1 MRRLGT
7 AFLLAVAAV
16 IMPPSAIGQEDA
28 APAPAARTLAA
39 GQSLTGELS
48 ANDAQRRSGKY
59 EDVFTIQGRRGERL
73 DLRLVS
79 SDFDPLLLVTGPG
92 GFNLTNDDEEGQSES
107 VNSRLVIEFPA
118 DGAYR
123 VGVSSFRSGETGNY
137 RLQAATPAANV
148 AVTRPQNA
156 TPIRIGQSVNGRLTE
171 SDGRRAAGE
180 YSDHYRFTAR
190 RGDRVRISLAGGE
203 DMDTYLILQRP
214 DGSQDANDDSEE
226 NGRPSLNSRIDTVLA
241 EDGDYVVTASTYR
254 PNVTGDYRLSLVQS
268 PGLPRQIGVR
278 GGPRV
283 VALLV
288 GVSDYGE
295 RVNPLPNTDADARE
309 LYNALRGAGLLHP
322 ASQLLVNEQATTKNV
337 AQAFERAAAAAGPD
351 DVFLFFFSGHGN
363 QVDTAVSAAELDGR
377 AETIELYDA
386 ALTDA
391 QLAPLFRGVR
401 GRMSMLV
408 IDACYAGGFRSLIDR
423 PNVMGLFSSEEDLTS
438 LVADR
443 FKAGGFLSYFL
454 RGGLMG
460 GADDDGDRIVT
471 AGELATYVRRRFRR
485 EGDIP
490 AQTREDEPN
499 YQNILVERGGLH
511 VDDVVVRLASASG
524 AAMPRARQ
532 APVHVQTAPA
542 GEDDEKRRTPRP
554 PKR

>member
-1 MRRLGT
+1 MNRLGT
-7 AFLLAVAAV
+7 ALVLALAAFA
-16 IMPPSAIGQEDA
+16 MPPSAIGQENE
-28 APAPAARTLAA
+28 APAARSLAA

-59 EDVFTIQGRRGERL
+59 EDVFTIQGRRGERV
-73 DLRLVS
+73 DLRLAS

-92 GFNLTNDDEEGQSES
+92 GFNLSNDDEDGQSES
-107 VNSRLVIEFPA
+107 TNSRLVIEFPA

-123 VGVSSFRSGETGNY
+123 IGVSSFRSGETGSY
-137 RLQAATPAANV
+137 RLQAALPAAGV
-148 AVTRPQNA
+148 AVTRPQSA
-156 TPIRIGQSVNGRLTE
+156 TPIRIGQSLSGRLTQ
-171 SDGRRAAGE
+171 DDTRRAAGE
-180 YSDHYRFTAR
+180 YSDHYRFSAR
-190 RGDRVRISLAGGE
+190 RGDRVRISLAAE
-203 DMDTYLILQRP
+203 DMDTYLFLQRP
-214 DGSQDANDDSEE
+214 DGSQDANDDTQE
-226 NGRPSLNSRIDTVLA
+226 NGQPSLNSRIDTVLA
-241 EDGDYVVTASTYR
+241 EDGDYVIVATTYR
-254 PNVTGDYRLSLVQS
+254 PDATGDYRLSLERS

-295 RVNPLPNTDADARE
+295 RINPLANTDADARE
-309 LYNALRGAGLLHP
+309 LYNSLRAAGLLHP

-351 DVFLFFFSGHGN
+351 DLFLFFFSGHGN
-363 QVDTAVSAAELDGR
+363 QVNVPASAAELDGR

-386 ALTDA
+386 AMADSR
-391 QLAPLFRGVR
+391 LAPLFRNVR
-401 GRMSMLV
+401 ARMSMLV
-408 IDACYAGGFRSLIDR
+408 LDSCFSGGFRSLIDR

-454 RGGLMG
+454 RGGLSG
-460 GADDDGDRIVT
+460 GADEDGDRIVT

-490 AQTREDEPN
+490 AQTREDEQN
-499 YQNILVERGGLH
+499 YQNILVERGGVH

-532 APVHVQTAPA
+532 APVHMQTAPA
-542 GEDDEKRRTPRP
+542 GGDDEKRRTPRP

>member
-1 MRRLGT
+1 MKRLGT
-7 AFLLAVAAV
+7 AFLLAAAALAA
-16 IMPPSAIGQEDA
+16 PPSAIGQEA
-28 APAPAARTLAA
+28 QAPAARALAA

-59 EDVFTIQGRRGERL
+59 EDVFTIQGRRGERV
-73 DLRLVS
+73 DLRLIS

-92 GFNLTNDDEEGQSES
+92 GFSLSNDDEEGQSES
-107 VNSRLVIEFPA
+107 TNSRLVIEFPA

-123 VGVSSFRSGETGNY
+123 VGVSSFRSGETGSY
-137 RLQAATPAANV
+137 GLQAAIPAAGV
-148 AVTRPQNA
+148 AVTRPQSA
-156 TPIRIGQSVNGRLTE
+156 TPIRIGQSLSGRLTQDD
-171 SDGRRAAGE
+171 SRRAAGE

-190 RGDRVRISLAGGE
+190 RGDRVRISLAAG

-214 DGSQDANDDSEE
+214 DGSQDANDDTQE
-226 NGRPSLNSRIDTVLA
+226 NGEPSLNSRLDTVLA
-241 EDGDYVVTASTYR
+241 EDGDYVIVATTYR
-254 PNVTGDYRLSLVQS
+254 PDATGDYRLSLERS
-268 PGLPRQIGVR
+268 PGLPRQIGVH

-295 RVNPLPNTDADARE
+295 RINPLANTDADACE
-309 LYNALRGAGLLHP
+309 LYNSLRAAGLLHP

-351 DVFLFFFSGHGN
+351 DLFLFFFSGHGN
-363 QVDTAVSAAELDGR
+363 QVNVPVSAAELDGR
-377 AETIELYDA
+377 AETIELYDS
-386 ALTDA
+386 ALTDV
-391 QLAPLFRGVR
+391 QLAPLFRNVR

-408 IDACYAGGFRSLIDR
+408 IDACFAGGFRSLIDR
-423 PNVMGLFSSEEDLTS
+423 PGVMGLFSSEEDLTS

-454 RGGLMG
+454 RGGLSG
-460 GADDDGDRIVT
+460 GADEDGDRIVT

-490 AQTREDEPN
+490 AQTREDEQN
-499 YQNILVERGGLH
+499 YQNILVERGGVH

-524 AAMPRARQ
+524 AAMPRTRQ

-542 GEDDEKRRTPRP
+542 GGDDEKRRTPRP
-554 PKR
+554 AKR

>member
-1 MRRLGT
+1 MKRLGT
-7 AFLLAVAAV
+7 AFLLAAAAFA
-16 IMPPSAIGQEDA
+16 ISPSAIGQDNA
-28 APAPAARTLAA
+28 APAARTLAA

-59 EDVFTIQGRRGERL
+59 EDVFTVQGRRGERI
-73 DLRLVS
+73 DLRLIS
-79 SDFDPLLLVTGPG
+79 SDFDPLLVVSGPG
-92 GFNLTNDDEEGQSES
+92 GFSLSNDDEEGQDES
-107 VNSRLVIEFPA
+107 TNSRLVIEFPA

-123 VGVSSFRSGETGNY
+123 VGVSSFRSGETGSY
-137 RLQAATPAANV
+137 RLQAERPAANV
-148 AVTRPQNA
+148 AVSTPQRA
-156 TPIRIGQSVNGRLTE
+156 VPIRIGQSVDGRLAAG
-171 SDGRRAAGE
+171 DGRRASGE

-190 RGDRVRISLAGGE
+190 RGERVRISLAAE
-203 DMDTYLILQRP
+203 DMDTYLVLQRP
-214 DGSQDANDDSEE
+214 DGSRDANDDSEE
-226 NGRPSLNSRIDTVLA
+226 NGRPSLNSRLDTVLA
-241 EDGDYVVTASTYR
+241 EDGDYVIVATTYR
-254 PNVTGDYRLSLVQS
+254 PNMTGDYRLSLERS

-295 RVNPLPNTDADARE
+295 RINPLANTDADARE
-309 LYNALRGAGLLHP
+309 LYNSLRGAGLLHP

-337 AQAFERAAAAAGPD
+337 ALAFERAAAAAGPD
-351 DVFLFFFSGHGN
+351 DLFLFFFSGHGA

-377 AETIELYDA
+377 SETIELYDA

-391 QLAPLFRGVR
+391 QLAPLFRNVR

-408 IDACYAGGFRSLIDR
+408 IDACFAGGFRTLIDR

-454 RGGLMG
+454 RGGLS
-460 GADDDGDRIVT
+460 GAADEDGDRIVT
-471 AGELATYVRRRFRR
+471 AGELSTYVRRRFRR

-490 AQTREDEPN
+490 AQTREDAQN
-499 YQNILVERGGLH
+499 YQNLLVERGGIH

-524 AAMPRARQ
+524 VAMPQARQ

-542 GEDDEKRRTPRP
+542 GEEDEKRRTPRP

>member
-1 MRRLGT
+1 MKRFGI
-7 AFLLAVAAV
+7 ACLLAAAALAA
-16 IMPPSAIGQEDA
+16 PPSAIGQEDA
-28 APAPAARTLAA
+28 APAARTLAA

-59 EDVFTIQGRRGERL
+59 EDVFTIQGRRGERV

-92 GFNLTNDDEEGQSES
+92 GFSLTNDDEEGHGDS

-137 RLQAATPAANV
+137 RLQAAVPAADV

-156 TPIRIGQSVNGRLTE
+156 TPIRIGQSVTGRLSE
-171 SDGRRAAGE
+171 SDSRRAAGE
-180 YSDHYRFTAR
+180 YSDSYRFTAR
-190 RGDRVRISLAGGE
+190 RGDRVRIALTGGE
-203 DMDTYLILQRP
+203 GMDTYLILQRP

-226 NGRPSLNSRIDTVLA
+226 NGQPSLNSRIDTVLA
-241 EDGDYVVTASTYR
+241 EDGDYVILASTYR
-254 PNVTGDYRLSLVQS
+254 PNTTGNYRLSLAQS

-295 RVNPLPNTDADARE
+295 RVNPLSNTDADARE
-309 LYNALRGAGLLHP
+309 LYNSLRAAGLLHP

-363 QVDTAVSAAELDGR
+363 QVDVPVSAAELDGR

-391 QLAPLFRGVR
+391 QLAPLFRNVR

-471 AGELATYVRRRFRR
+471 AGELSTYVRRRFRR

-490 AQTREDEPN
+490 AQTREDEQN
-499 YQNILVERGGLH
+499 YQNLLIERGGIH

-524 AAMPRARQ
+524 AAMPRTRQ

-542 GEDDEKRRTPRP
+542 GEEDEKRRTPRP